1 VYVTA
6 HNSFVLKLRAND
18 NAASVSTISTPHFL
32 KVFTGQS
39 RYQDQIRSTDIIRL
53 LKSNLDIYLDE
64 DVYICENDDNW
75 EDIDTEFEAL
85 AWWKFNTLKYR
96 ILSKMAKDI
105 LVVPITTTASESSF
119 GAGGRVIDPH
129 QASLSTETIQML
141 LCGSDWVRAI
151 HGIKKKSS
159 EAVSGIFI
167 T

>member
-64 DVYICENDDNW
+64 DVYICENDDN
-75 EDIDTEFEAL
+75 
-85 AWWKFNTLKYR
+85 
-96 ILSKMAKDI
+96 
-105 LVVPITTTASESSF
+105 
-119 GAGGRVIDPH
+119 
-129 QASLSTETIQML
+129 
-141 LCGSDWVRAI
+141 
-151 HGIKKKSS
+151 
-159 EAVSGIFI
+159 
-167 T
+167 

>member
-1 VYVTA
+1 
-6 HNSFVLKLRAND
+6 
-18 NAASVSTISTPHFL
+18 
-32 KVFTGQS
+32 
-39 RYQDQIRSTDIIRL
+39 
-53 LKSNLDIYLDE
+53 
-64 DVYICENDDNW
+64 
-75 EDIDTEFEAL
+75 
-85 AWWKFNTLKYR
+85 
-96 ILSKMAKDI
+96 MAKDI
-105 LVVPITTTASESSF
+105 LVVPITTTASSF